1 MKLSAAIELASKK
14 FELAGIESFQADA
27 EILLGFVLDISRG
40 ELQVKAITGDSLTEA
55 EETKFLELV
64 EKRAERFP
72 LQHLTGV
79 AYFRQLELK
88 VGPGVFVPRFETETV
103 TQLAVDALK
112 AVPTEHPIAVD
123 LATGSGAIAI
133 SLAVEVP
140 NSRVF
145 AVELSEE
152 ALVYTRQ
159 NFAEYAPEATLVQ
172 GDLADAFP
180 ELNGQ
185 VDVLVS
191 NPPYIPDDMIP
202 IYPEVHLHDPSL
214 ALYGGEDGLDLVRK
228 VETSAKRLLREG
240 GALVIEHADMQGDA
254 IRELILS
261 LGWRQC
267 STHKDLSGR
276 DRATTAIR

>member
-14 FELAGIESFQADA
+14 FELAGIESFQADS
-27 EILLGFVLDISRG
+27 EILLGFVLDLSRG
-40 ELQVKAITGDSLTEA
+40 ELQVKVITGESLTEA

-79 AYFRQLELK
+79 AYFRQLELN

-112 AVPTEHPIAVD
+112 AVPSENPIAVD

-140 NSRVF
+140 NAQVF

-159 NFAEYAPEATLVQ
+159 NFAKYAPKATLVQ
-172 GDLADAFP
+172 GNLADAFP

-202 IYPEVHLHDPSL
+202 VYPEVHLHDPSL
-214 ALYGGEDGLDLVRK
+214 ALYGGADGLDLVRK
-228 VETSAKRLLREG
+228 VEASAKRLLREG